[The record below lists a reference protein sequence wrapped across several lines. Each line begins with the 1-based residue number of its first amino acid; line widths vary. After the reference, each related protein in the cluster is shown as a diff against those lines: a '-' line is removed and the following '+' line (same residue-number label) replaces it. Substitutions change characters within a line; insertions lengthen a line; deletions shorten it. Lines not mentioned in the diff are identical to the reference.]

1 MIDYYEQLTQEEQE
15 AITEVVQTLFRQ
27 TFLLERK
34 YDKRTGRLQY
44 GKEYRTAMKHLPF
57 LKEYFRVAGITLYEN
72 NNIGMLYIQGETLW
86 GKNFRDLQL
95 SIYWY

>member
-44 GKEYRTAMKHLPF
+44 GKETGLR
-57 LKEYFRVAGITLYEN
+57 
-72 NNIGMLYIQGETLW
+72 
-86 GKNFRDLQL
+86 
-95 SIYWY
+95 

>member
-34 YDKRTGRLQY
+34 YDKRR
-44 GKEYRTAMKHLPF
+44 F
-57 LKEYFRVAGITLYEN
+57 LL
-72 NNIGMLYIQGETLW
+72 
-86 GKNFRDLQL
+86 
-95 SIYWY
+95 

>member
-57 LKEYFRVAGITLYEN
+57 LKEYFRVGSV
-72 NNIGMLYIQGETLW
+72 
-86 GKNFRDLQL
+86 K
-95 SIYWY
+95 